1 MADVTIT
8 STRGGGSPSAAL
20 PSGGLSSSTTPF
32 NPFNVLGSLAVGG
45 ASSAL
50 SFWEGSM
57 MRDFNRKEAQKN
69 RDWQERMSST
79 AHQREVAD
87 LKAAG
92 LNPVLS
98 AGGSGSA
105 VTSGSTATAN
115 SSTPSSQAAI
125 AGLGAMSQ
133 VALNAAQA
141 RLANSSASLNDQS
154 VQRQKLENIFLDYS
168 MRDRLDQIAETLGLT
183 REQKEEL
190 KARVIL
196 HGQIGGESQQ
206 RARHSSAQADISRE
220 EAAFSQR
227 VGEFGPAVRF
237 LLQFLKE
244 LK

>member
-1 MADVTIT
+1 MADVTIS
-8 STRGGGSPSAAL
+8 STKGGGGATPS
-20 PSGGLSSSTTPF
+20 TPF
-32 NPFNVLGSLAVGG
+32 NPLNVVGSLALGG

-57 MRDFNRKEAQKN
+57 MRDFNRREAQKN

-92 LNPVLS
+92 LNPILS
-98 AGGSGSA
+98 AGGAGSA
-105 VTSGSTATAN
+105 VTGGSTATAN
-115 SSTPSSQAAI
+115 ASTPSTQAAI

-154 VQRQKLENIFLDYS
+154 IRRQKLENIFLDTS
-168 MRDRLDQIAETLGLT
+168 MVDRLDQVAESLKLT

-190 KARVIL
+190 KARIIL
-196 HGQIGGESQQ
+196 HGQLGEESQQ
-206 RARHSSAQADISRE
+206 RARHSSAQADIAAE
-220 EAAFSQR
+220 EAKFAGR
-227 VGEFGPAVRF
+227 VGEGGPALRMILQ
-237 LLQFLKE
+237 LLKALK
-244 LK
+244 